1 MSQNLLKLSLASR
14 VKRSLLPESLQLTW
28 VHACSVAKSCP
39 TLCDPMDCSPPGSSV
54 HGIYQARILE
64 WVAISS
70 PKGSPQPRD
79 WTSPMAPTLAGGFFY
94 HWATWEAPLLNWHQV
109 SLPWPKSKPDKN
121 FYVIKINV
129 QKCFVEMSCY
139 RTEFC
144 SSPWV
149 YPHSQFF
156 SRRLVETSGKVI
168 PESAEFSYLGH
179 FVNGN
184 GEGLG
189 YWNQSDYCND
199 LDNEPNNGSATL
211 CSLYFI
217 TQKVQILISCASLN
231 YGEN

>member
-1 MSQNLLKLSLASR
+1 MLAQLLSL
-14 VKRSLLPESLQLTW
+14 VWLFVTPW
-28 VHACSVAKSCP
+28 IVACKVPLSMGFVRQEYWSGFP
-39 TLCDPMDCSPPGSSV
+39 FPPQG
-54 HGIYQARILE
+54 
-64 WVAISS
+64 ISS
-70 PKGSPQPRD
+70 TQGLNLSHGSCIGRQI
-79 WTSPMAPTLAGGFFY
+79 LY

-179 FVNGN
+179 FVNGD